1 MTCVNNPYLKYFL
14 VKQIF
19 CTIYAHVVCTHH
31 LRNKSIK
38 EPLLLRHVRVRRNYA
53 RNKFF
58 NAIVC
63 LFENTTSFKID
74 YVVVVKRHLLV
85 IVAFFAFRAKKDS
98 SGATL
103 FRNQHKSFK
112 SSCRSCSSRSKHRK
126 FCSAVKSESSSL
138 LEVTLTNKPVD
149 SKQRLKSQ
157 QPWECSR
164 ISYLKIS
171 MKWTVHLEGKF

>member
-1 MTCVNNPYLKYFL
+1 MRCVNNPYLKYFL

-19 CTIYAHVVCTHH
+19 CTIYAHVVCSHH

-74 YVVVVKRHLLV
+74 YVFVVKRRV
-85 IVAFFAFRAKKDS
+85 S
-98 SGATL
+98 
-103 FRNQHKSFK
+103 
-112 SSCRSCSSRSKHRK
+112 
-126 FCSAVKSESSSL
+126 
-138 LEVTLTNKPVD
+138 
-149 SKQRLKSQ
+149 
-157 QPWECSR
+157 
-164 ISYLKIS
+164 
-171 MKWTVHLEGKF
+171 